1 MSQNQFFLAHKKRP
15 KFDSET
21 KDKWMWNMTVLKKCL
36 CQVFIVRMFF
46 FLSFSFAFFFAC
58 LVEINEKNSLSFNR
72 FCNPPAVRHFT
83 TSGWTVVIVILT
95 YNVKK
100 ESNQDIVNSKQ
111 TTN

>member
-1 MSQNQFFLAHKKRP
+1 MSQNQFFLARKKRP

-21 KDKWMWNMTVLKKCL
+21 KDKWMWNMTVLKNVYVKFLL
-36 CQVFIVRMFF
+36 CACFSF
-46 FLSFSFAFFFAC
+46 FLFLLFFFAC
-58 LVEINEKNSLSFNR
+58 LVEINEKNSLSFNQ
-72 FCNPPAVRHFT
+72 FCNPPADRHFT

-95 YNVKK
+95 YSVKK